1 METQMRQKVLSL
13 TDTLL
18 QHGLLTEQALAEGD
32 VMVAVS
38 KSRHQLFSVLC
49 RRSDSYFVKR
59 AEAVEMD
66 AFETLGREALLYQM
80 IATEPELAPLAAFIP
95 RFVKYDRDSN
105 IFILGYL
112 DKAINLQRYALTRA
126 GMIEPVISRVG
137 TAVATIHRSKPR
149 HRKDPASGKPL
160 FPCKPQWMLQAHATM
175 SPNHQ
180 MLTTGN
186 RQLLDIL
193 RGPMGLAAELDR
205 LHREWKTDTFLHTD
219 LKLENCLIC
228 ETPETSAPP
237 RLYLIDWEMA
247 DYGDAAWDV
256 ASIFQSLLLLWIE
269 SIPSQP
275 GQSLEEV
282 SAQAKVP
289 IGHAQTAIRAF
300 WSSYVDAMEL
310 KPTPRDRA
318 LHRATRFLGARLV
331 QRAYERMARHNNI
344 DAHSFLI
351 LQVAANVMK
360 NTESAIVELLG
371 IGGSND

>member
-1 METQMRQKVLSL
+1 MRQKVLSL
-13 TDTLL
+13 ADTLL

-38 KSRHQLFSVLC
+38 KSRHQLFSVLS

-80 IATEPELAPLAAFIP
+80 IATEPELTPLAGFIP
-95 RFVKYDRDSN
+95 RFVKYDRGSN
-105 IFILGYL
+105 IFVLGYL
-112 DKAINLQRYALTRA
+112 DKAINLQRFALTQA
-126 GMIEPVISRVG
+126 GMIEPVIARLG
-137 TAVATIHRSKPR
+137 AAVAAMHRIRPR

-160 FPCKPQWMLQAHATM
+160 FPCKPQWILQAHATM

-180 MLTTGN
+180 MLTNGN

-205 LHREWKTDTFLHTD
+205 LHREWKTDTFIHTD

-228 ETPETSAPP
+228 ETPGEPAAPK
-237 RLYLIDWEMA
+237 LYLIDWEMA

-269 SIPSQP
+269 SIPSGSGRP
-275 GQSLEEV
+275 LEEV

-289 IGHAQTAIRAF
+289 IGQVQATIRAF
-300 WSSYVDAMEL
+300 WHSYADAMEL
-310 KPTPRDRA
+310 KPAPRDRA

-331 QRAYERMARHNNI
+331 QRAYERMARSSNI

-351 LQVAANVMK
+351 LQVATNVMK
-360 NTESAIVELLG
+360 NTENAIVELLG
-371 IGGSND
+371 IGGGDV